1 MADNTTRPP
10 DDRSWGPKQIAF
22 YLDISE
28 RHLFDVRREDTS
40 FPVPR
45 MVGSKPRWC
54 PGVIQRWVADGGSPV
69 PPATPRTKRKGT
81 GRVH

>member
-1 MADNTTRPP
+1 MADDITRPP
-10 DDRSWGPKQIAF
+10 DDRSWGPKQIVF

-40 FPVPR
+40 FPVPPDGR
-45 MVGSKPRWC
+45 QQAALVPRC
-54 PGVIQRWVADGGSPV
+54 HPAVVADGGSPV
-69 PPATPRTKRKGT
+69 PPANPRTKRKGT